1 MKKVRIDTI
10 PKNHKTI
17 MIVMIMIDPKTNKPR
32 PVYLEPEIVVSPF
45 ELF

>member
-1 MKKVRIDTI
+1 MKNVRIDTI

-17 MIVMIMIDPKTNKPR
+17 MVAIMIDPKTNKPR